1 MKEFINCCH
10 IALFL
15 GKVVL
20 AALGVNVITLAIFAG
35 YTITMRK
42 DQVKLKKENQ
52 AIKKELA
59 EVERVNG
66 KEKRDIAELQK
77 QVKELE
83 QKLNGNK

>member
-1 MKEFINCCH
+1 MVNCCE

>member
-1 MKEFINCCH
+1 MIGCCE

-20 AALGVNVITLAIFAG
+20 AALAVNVLTLAIFAG
-35 YTITMRK
+35 YTVSMKK

-52 AIKKELA
+52 VIRKELA

-66 KEKRDIAELQK
+66 KEKQDIKELQAK
-77 QVKELE
+77 VKDLE
-83 QKLNGNK
+83 KKLNGNER

>member
-1 MKEFINCCH
+1 MIGCCE

-15 GKVVL
+15 GKI
-20 AALGVNVITLAIFAG
+20 ALTAIVANVISLAIFAG
-35 YTITMRK
+35 YTITMKK

-66 KEKRDIAELQK
+66 KEKADIAELQK
-77 QVKELE
+77 QVAELKEG
-83 QKLNGNK
+83 LNNHGK

>member
-1 MKEFINCCH
+1 MVNCCE

-66 KEKRDIAELQK
+66 KEKQDIKELQAE
-77 QVKELE
+77 VKKLKE
-83 QKLNGNK
+83 QLTSK

>member
-1 MKEFINCCH
+1 MIGCCE

-20 AALGVNVITLAIFAG
+20 AALAVNVLTLAIFAG
-35 YTITMRK
+35 YTVSMKR

-66 KEKRDIAELQK
+66 KEKADIAELQK
-77 QVKELE
+77 QVAELKEE
-83 QKLNGNK
+83 LNHYEK

>member
-1 MKEFINCCH
+1 MVGCCE

-15 GKVVL
+15 GKI
-20 AALGVNVITLAIFAG
+20 ALTAIIANVISLAIFAG
-35 YTITMRK
+35 YTISMKK
-42 DQVKLKKENQ
+42 DQIRLKKENQ

-77 QVKELE
+77 QIAELKEE
-83 QKLNGNK
+83 LNHYEK

>member
-1 MKEFINCCH
+1 MVNCCE

-20 AALGVNVITLAIFAG
+20 AALGVNVLTLAIFAG

-66 KEKRDIAELQK
+66 KEKRDIKELQDKVKDLK
-77 QVKELE
+77 QDRERKF
-83 QKLNGNK
+83 

>member
-1 MKEFINCCH
+1 MVNCCE

-20 AALGVNVITLAIFAG
+20 VALGVNVITLAIFAG

-52 AIKKELA
+52 TIKKELA

-66 KEKRDIAELQK
+66 KEKQDIRELQEE
-77 QVKELE
+77 VR
-83 QKLNGNK
+83 KLKTKYEK

>member
-1 MKEFINCCH
+1 MVNCCE

-20 AALGVNVITLAIFAG
+20 AALAVNVLTLAIFAG
-35 YTITMRK
+35 YTVSMKK

-52 AIKKELA
+52 VIKKELA

-66 KEKRDIAELQK
+66 KEKQQIKELQEEVRK
-77 QVKELE
+77 LKE
-83 QKLNGNK
+83 KLNNHE

>member
-1 MKEFINCCH
+1 MVNCCE

-52 AIKKELA
+52 TIKKELA

-77 QVKELE
+77 QVAQLKEE
-83 QKLNGNK
+83 LNHD

>member
-1 MKEFINCCH
+1 MIGCCE

-15 GKVVL
+15 GKIVL
-20 AALGVNVITLAIFAG
+20 AALAVNVLTLAIFAG
-35 YTITMRK
+35 YTVSMKK

-66 KEKRDIAELQK
+66 KEKQDIKDLQK
-77 QVKELE
+77 EVK
-83 QKLNGNK
+83 KLQDKLANK